1 MSTIFITGS
10 SSGLGR
16 AAAKLFASKGW
27 KVIASMREPKKE
39 KEVGG
44 ISGIQLMSLDVTD
57 PDQIESVAEQVVG
70 SGGVD
75 VVFNNAGYGL
85 AGALEGL
92 TDDQIVRLVNTN
104 MLGTIRTTKAFIP
117 HFREKRA
124 GLFINTTSL
133 GGLMSF
139 PFNSIYHATKWAI
152 EGWSESMAF
161 ELNQFGIGIKTIEPG
176 GIRTD
181 FFTRSLDTARHPAYD
196 ALVNKFMGLITD
208 PKQMETYSS
217 PEQIAEVVYEAASDG
232 KDQLRYVA
240 GADAKAMYAMRLQL
254 GDEASRKAMAQQ
266 FFGDAPKAA

>member
-1 MSTIFITGS
+1 MSDQDQKAIFITGAS
-10 SSGLGR
+10 AGLGR
-16 AAAKLFASKGW
+16 ATAKLFASNGW
-27 KVIASMREPKKE
+27 KVIASMRDPE
-39 KEVGG
+39 KEEELGN

-57 PDQIESVAEQVVG
+57 PHEIESVAKQVVA

-92 TDDQIVRLVNTN
+92 TDEQILGLVNTN
-104 MLGTIRTTKAFIP
+104 LLGTIRTTKAFLQ

-139 PFNSIYHATKWAI
+139 PFNSIYHATTWAI

-196 ALVNKFMGLITD
+196 ALANKFMGMITD

-217 PEQIAEVVYEAASDG
+217 PEQIAEVVYEAATDVKGSATLH
-232 KDQLRYVA
+232 QLHRWCRCESNVYNA
-240 GADAKAMYAMRLQL
+240 L
-254 GDEASRKAMAQQ
+254 
-266 FFGDAPKAA
+266 AAWE

>member
-16 AAAKLFASKGW
+16 ATAKLFASKGW
-27 KVIASMREPKKE
+27 KVIASMRDPKKE
-39 KEVGG
+39 KELGN
-44 ISGIQLMSLDVTD
+44 ISSIQLMSLDVTD
-57 PDQIESVAEQVVG
+57 PHEIESVAKQVAE
-70 SGGVD
+70 SDGVD

-85 AGALEGL
+85 AGALEAL
-92 TDDQIVRLVNTN
+92 TDEQILRLVNTN

-161 ELNQFGIGIKTIEPG
+161 ELNPFGIGIKTVEPG

-181 FFTRSLDTARHPAYD
+181 FFTRSLDTGRHPAYD
-196 ALVNKFMGLITD
+196 ALVNKFMGIITD
-208 PKQMETYSS
+208 PKQMATYST
-217 PEQIAEVVYEAASDG
+217 PEQIAEVVYEAATDG

-240 GADAKAMYAMRLQL
+240 GGDAKSMYAMRLQL
-254 GDEASRKAMAQQ
+254 GDEAFRKAMAQQ
-266 FFGDAPKAA
+266 FFGEAKAA